1 MTAKERNLWL
11 GVGIL
16 IVGTL
21 MYQYFSRGFAG
32 GSTQGDATQ
41 AARFDLQTA
50 ERLLTSRDNLEAK
63 QRAVRSR
70 LNQLKQR
77 FFATSDPEQ
86 AGVELLKVV
95 EKLTVSSGL
104 EVQAKSTSKLSGQL
118 IGVTLE
124 GKTTP
129 VSLTRFLYEVK
140 TGTDGLK
147 VKRLQTHSLPDK
159 SLLNY
164 QVVVVSLLVN

>member
-11 GVGIL
+11 GVGII

-21 MYQYFSRGFAG
+21 LYQYFSQGFAG
-32 GSTQGDATQ
+32 GSTQGDARQ

-50 ERLLTSRDNLEAK
+50 ERLLASRDNLEAK
-63 QRAVRSR
+63 HRAVRSR

-77 FFATSDPEQ
+77 FFATTDPEQ
-86 AGVELLKVV
+86 AGVELLKAV

-104 EVQAKSTSKLSGQL
+104 EVQAKSTSKLTGQV

-129 VSLTRFLYEVK
+129 ASLIRFLYEVK
-140 TGTDGLK
+140 AGTFGLK
-147 VKRLQTHSLPDK
+147 IKRLQTHSLPDK

-164 QVVVVSLLVN
+164 QIVIISLLVN